1 MTKAKSLKVDIAF
14 FIFAY
19 QTLCVWAQDEESNR
33 VISARQEL
41 KYNGMS
47 VFCLAI
53 EFCHHHRL
61 MLIHLFWLFM
71 HEHL

>member
-1 MTKAKSLKVDIAF
+1 MEFKSLKVDIAF
-14 FIFAY
+14 FIFSY
-19 QTLCVWAQDEESNR
+19 QTLSLLVQNEESIW

-41 KYNGMS
+41 KYNDMS
-47 VFCLAI
+47 VFGLAI

-61 MLIHLFWLFM
+61 MLIHLFWLLM